1 MANLCKIP
9 CMISLLFIF
18 SMIYMSFG
26 PHITSP
32 GLFTNLQNVL
42 DKDQLSIYRSI
53 VSERSSLHLTGY
65 GIGFILSA
73 LIIYY
78 NRSLPENKK
87 ITTAPL
93 MCIVGAVTF
102 LTNYFY
108 YILSPKSNW
117 MVLHLRTKE
126 QKKQWLNVYK
136 NMQWNYHFSFLLG
149 IIGVVFLARGCN

>member
-108 YILSPKSNW
+108 YILSPK
-117 MVLHLRTKE
+117 
-126 QKKQWLNVYK
+126 
-136 NMQWNYHFSFLLG
+136 
-149 IIGVVFLARGCN
+149 